1 MNADITAYL
10 VVFTGVLLLAVLS
23 TPWARWMGLRLGV
36 VDQPDP
42 ARRVHTVPTPRLGGM
57 AIFVST
63 LIAALLLRGVYSE
76 LGSILIGATLVS
88 FLGFWDDRFSLSV
101 SLKLAGQL
109 LAVGLL
115 ILTGVQVTM
124 FRAPVIDITV
134 TILWVVGITNAFNL
148 LDNMDGLSAGIA
160 AIASAHFALMCALTG
175 QYLVGALAVAVMAAC
190 IGFLIYNWN
199 PATIFMGDSGSL
211 FLGFLLASV
220 GIKLRFPDNV
230 SFVTWMIPVLVLG
243 IPIFDTALVT
253 VSRLRRRLNPLTTPG
268 IDHTSHRLT
277 YAGFSRR
284 EAVFLLYIAAFLLG
298 LVAIFVTRAS
308 VLEGYL
314 VGGSVAVAGLIG
326 LWRFE
331 HAPFWGADAPLHAR
345 KS

>member
-1 MNADITAYL
+1 MTPDITAYL
-10 VVFTGVLLLAVLS
+10 VVFVGVLLLATLS
-23 TPWARWMGLRLGV
+23 TPWARRVGLRLGAI
-36 VDQPDP
+36 DQPD
-42 ARRVHTVPTPRLGGM
+42 ATRKVHTVPTPRLGGI
-57 AIFVST
+57 AIFAST
-63 LIAALLLRGVYSE
+63 LLAALLLRGVYSE
-76 LGSILIGATLVS
+76 LGSILVGATLVS
-88 FLGFWDDRFSLSV
+88 FLGFWDDRFSLGV
-101 SLKLAGQL
+101 GVKMAGQL

-115 ILTGVQVTM
+115 ILTGVQVTA
-124 FRAPVIDITV
+124 FPSDILDIGV

-160 AIASAHFALMCALTG
+160 AIASAHFSLMCALSG

-230 SFVTWMIPVLVLG
+230 AFVTWMIPVLVLG

-253 VSRLRRRLNPLTTPG
+253 VSRLRRGRNPLTTPG
-268 IDHTSHRLT
+268 VDHTSHRLT
-277 YAGFSRR
+277 YAGLSRR
-284 EAVFLLYIAAFLLG
+284 EAVFLLYISAFCLG
-298 LVAIFVTRAS
+298 LVAIFVTQAG
-308 VLEGYL
+308 VLDGYL
-314 VGGSVAVAGLIG
+314 VGGTVAVIGLIA

-331 HAPFWGADAPLHAR
+331 RPPFWATEAAVPAPEH
-345 KS
+345 